1 MGKRKAANMT
11 TSTPPDSQRKSK
23 QIKRNVT
30 RRKQSVAKKSPKK
43 KVVKKRTPVPKGKQK
58 TKPAPKPSVNRR
70 INTHAKRPSRLTG

>member
-43 KVVKKRTPVPKGKQK
+43 KVVKKRTPVPKGKK
-58 TKPAPKPSVNRR
+58 KPSP
-70 INTHAKRPSRLTG
+70 RPNPQLTGELTHMQSAHRG